1 MKRNIRFHQFSTTP
15 IPIQSHKKA
24 QTFPKPHSLY
34 LPIPHRTI
42 PQPKGQDL
50 DFINVFHSH
59 LIHSQWEKLTPL
71 SKTLTPFRIQ
81 HILLKLQN
89 DDVLSLKFFNWVHT
103 HNPNSHTLQ
112 THSFLLHILTK
123 NRNFKTAESIFSKI
137 ITTHLNN
144 LFEALLHSYTL
155 CNSSP
160 LVFDTLFKT
169 FAHMNKLRNAT
180 DTFVKMKEYGFF
192 PSIESCNVFLSS
204 MLYLKRP
211 ELVLLFFSQMKNNC
225 ISPNVYTLNMVVS
238 AYCKLGELNKATELL
253 EKMKNMGLCPNVV
266 TYNALISGYCNKGL
280 LGLAFK
286 VKNLMMGKN
295 GVFPNVITFNTLING
310 FCKEG
315 KLHEANRVFS
325 EMKLANVVPNVVT
338 YNTLINGFGQ
348 VGNSEMG
355 IRLFEE
361 MERNKVKAD
370 ILTYNG
376 LILGLCKEGKTKKAA
391 YMVKDLDKE
400 NLVPNASTFSAL
412 IAGQCVRNN
421 SERAFLVYRSM
432 VRSGF
437 TPNENTF
444 RMLVSAFCKNEDFD
458 GAVQVLRDM
467 MDRFMTPDSSILSEV
482 CNGLCRCGR
491 KQLALKL
498 CSEMEAKRLLPQGF
512 DRGKIVITSH
522 ENETSNLTC

>member
-1 MKRNIRFHQFSTTP
+1 MKKTIRFHQFSTTS
-15 IPIQSHKKA
+15 IQSHTK
-24 QTFPKPHSLY
+24 THSPY
-34 LPIPHRTI
+34 LPIPHRTL

-50 DFINVFHSH
+50 DFINIFHSH
-59 LIHSQWEKLTPL
+59 FIHSQWEKLTPF
-71 SKTLTPFRIQ
+71 SKTLTPFKIQ

-89 DDVLSLKFFNWVHT
+89 DAVLSLKFFNWVQT
-103 HNPNSHTLQ
+103 HNPNSHTLH

-123 NRNFKTAESIFSKI
+123 NRNFKTAQSIFSKI
-137 ITTHLNN
+137 ITTNSN
-144 LFEALLHSYTL
+144 LFESLLHSYTL

-192 PSIESCNVFLSS
+192 PTVESCNAFLSS

-211 ELVLLFFSQMKNNC
+211 ELVVSFYRQMRRNR
-225 ISPNVYTLNMVVS
+225 ISPNVYTINMVVS
-238 AYCKLGELNKATELL
+238 AYCKLGELNKASEVL
-253 EKMKNMGLCPNVV
+253 EKMKDMGLCPNVV
-266 TYNALISGYCNKGL
+266 TFNSLISGYCDKGL
-280 LGLAFK
+280 LGLALK
-286 VKNLMMGKN
+286 VRDLMMGKN
-295 GVFPNVITFNTLING
+295 GVFPNVVTFNTLING

-325 EMKLANVVPNVVT
+325 EMKLANVAPNVVT

-348 VGNSEMG
+348 AGNSEMG
-355 IRLFEE
+355 IGLFEE

-391 YMVKDLDKE
+391 YMVKELDKG

-437 TPNENTF
+437 SPNENTF
-444 RMLVSAFCKNEDFD
+444 RMLASAFCKNEDFD

-467 MDRFMTPDSSILSEV
+467 LERFMTPDSSILSEV
-482 CNGLCRCGR
+482 YSGLCRCGR
-491 KQLALKL
+491 KQFALML
-498 CSEMEAKRLLPQGF
+498 CSEIEAKRLLPQGF
-512 DRGKIVITSH
+512 DREKIVITGSEH
-522 ENETSNLTC
+522 DTSNSTC

>member
-1 MKRNIRFHQFSTTP
+1 MKTNIRFHQFSTSTL
-15 IPIQSHKKA
+15 IQPHQKN
-24 QTFPKPHSLY
+24 QTFPKRTY

-50 DFINVFHSH
+50 DFINVCHSH
-59 LIHSQWEKLTPL
+59 LIHSQWEKLNPL
-71 SKTLTPFRIQ
+71 SKTLTPFTIQ

-89 DDVLSLKFFNWVHT
+89 DHVLSLKFFNWVHT
-103 HNPNSHTLQ
+103 HNPNSHTLH

-123 NRNFKTAESIFSKI
+123 NRNFKTAQSIFSRI
-137 ITTHLNN
+137 ITDSN
-144 LFEALLHSYTL
+144 LFESLLHSYRL

-160 LVFDTLFKT
+160 LVFDALFKT

-180 DTFVKMKEYGFF
+180 DTFVRMKEYGFF
-192 PSIESCNVFLSS
+192 PAIESCNAFMSS

-211 ELVLLFFSQMKNNC
+211 ELVLSFYRQMRKSL

-238 AYCKLGELNKATELL
+238 ACCKLGELNKGYEIL
-253 EKMKNMGLCPNVV
+253 EKMKDMGLSPNVV
-266 TYNALISGYCNKGL
+266 TFNALISGYCNKGL
-280 LGLAFK
+280 LGLALK
-286 VKNLMMGKN
+286 VKTLMMGNN
-295 GVFPNVITFNTLING
+295 GVLPNVVTFNTLING

-315 KLHEANRVFS
+315 KMHEASRVFS
-325 EMKLANVVPNVVT
+325 EMKLANVAPNVVT

-355 IRLFEE
+355 VMLFEE
-361 MERNKVKAD
+361 MEKSKVKAD

-391 YMVKDLDKE
+391 YMVKELDKE
-400 NLVPNASTFSAL
+400 SLVPNASTFSAL
-412 IAGQCVRNN
+412 IAGQCVRKN

-437 TPNENTF
+437 SPDESTF

-467 MDRFMTPDSSILSEV
+467 LDRFMTPDSSILSEV
-482 CNGLCRCGR
+482 CSGLCKCGR
-491 KQLALKL
+491 KQFALML
-498 CSEMEAKRLLPQGF
+498 CTEMETKRLMPQGF
-512 DRGKIVITSH
+512 DKENIVITSH
-522 ENETSNLTC
+522 ENETSI